1 MSIFHVH
8 LEQNIIAKTIY
19 HAVNVTTTKAERFVI
34 KCGINQVVQVQGT
47 DHIIVIINT
56 IHSVRCIFDFLSHSY
71 QIQFI
76 TNTQDHRSFF
86 KKNNH
91 YSIIFWECLSKAQ

>member
-1 MSIFHVH
+1 MSIVHVH
-8 LEQNIIAKTIY
+8 LEQNIISKTIY
-19 HAVNVTTTKAERFVI
+19 HAVNVTITEAELFVI

-56 IHSVRCIFDFLSHSY
+56 IHSVKCIFDSLSHPY

-91 YSIIFWECLSKAQ
+91 NSIIFWECPNKAK